1 MHQSDETTAT
11 RWLPILYLTAIGL
24 LLFVVPT
31 VMPLAT
37 LTIAKGSDSD
47 NADPF
52 GEIWRIVLI
61 AAAESFWILEAV
73 LIREI
78 IFRLNGW
85 RSFILVTL
93 AVFVLGSV
101 VFAPPILEIER
112 SLPATGV
119 EQLLEAVSG
128 SSPPQT
134 YWWLL
139 PSQFSFRLIAYAFLI
154 GVTEMFFPQQRTRWL
169 SSWKVGVCGAVVV
182 LIRWGEC
189 LEEAKFIQANV
200 RVLAFSWL
208 QASVGIAIAVGL
220 LVAARRHA
228 KRISPISRESITALA
243 PLVCGA
249 VAFAFGC
256 GLLLIS
262 FTESFIAGF
271 SGNHTFKSNIA
282 RCIRLSSDSALLI
295 AAAWMLSRN
304 IRKKGFDTKHRIAV
318 LLGGYAATR
327 IENFG
332 AYTSFPSICVVTA
345 GVVNLVAFLF
355 AGYLFRWIW
364 VHLSV
369 PQSGEAGE

>member
-11 RWLPILYLTAIGL
+11 RWLPILFLTAIGL

-78 IFRLNGW
+78 IYRLNGW
-85 RSFILVTL
+85 RSFVLVAL
-93 AVFVLGSV
+93 AVFVPGSV
-101 VFAPPILEIER
+101 VLAPPILEIER

-119 EQLLEAVSG
+119 EQLLEIVSG

-139 PSQFSFRLIAYAFLI
+139 PGQFSFRLIAYAFLI
-154 GVTEMFFPQQRTRWL
+154 GITEMFFPHQRQSWL
-169 SSWKVGVCGAVVV
+169 SSWKVGVCGVVVV
-182 LIRWGEC
+182 LIRWGEY
-189 LEEAKFIQANV
+189 LEEAEFIQANV
-200 RVLAFSWL
+200 RMLAFSWL

-220 LVAARRHA
+220 LVAARRQA
-228 KRISPISRESITALA
+228 KRISPINLESIAA
-243 PLVCGA
+243 PAPVVCGA
-249 VAFAFGC
+249 VTFAFFC
-256 GLLLIS
+256 GLVLIS
-262 FTESFIAGF
+262 SAESLIAGF
-271 SGNHTFKSNIA
+271 SGNHTFTSNIA
-282 RCIRLSSDSALLI
+282 RFIRLSSDTALLI

-304 IRKKGFDTKHRIAV
+304 IRKKGFDTKHCIAV

-327 IENFG
+327 IESFW
-332 AYTSFPSICVVTA
+332 AYTSFPSICVVTS
-345 GVVNLVAFLF
+345 GVVNLVAFAF

-364 VHLSV
+364 VHRSV